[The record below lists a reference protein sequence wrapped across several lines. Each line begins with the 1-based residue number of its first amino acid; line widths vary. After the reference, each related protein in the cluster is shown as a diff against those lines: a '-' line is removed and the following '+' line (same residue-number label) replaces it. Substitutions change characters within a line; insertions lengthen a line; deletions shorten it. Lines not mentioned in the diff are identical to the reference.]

1 MKLLDTFEFDTES
14 STIYCLY
21 QNQKKLY
28 IIEIYVNGKQVYM
41 NKCKTLEDII
51 LGLAIFIMGKEQQRN
66 DL

>member
-51 LGLAIFIMGKEQQRN
+51 LGLAIYIMGKEHQRN